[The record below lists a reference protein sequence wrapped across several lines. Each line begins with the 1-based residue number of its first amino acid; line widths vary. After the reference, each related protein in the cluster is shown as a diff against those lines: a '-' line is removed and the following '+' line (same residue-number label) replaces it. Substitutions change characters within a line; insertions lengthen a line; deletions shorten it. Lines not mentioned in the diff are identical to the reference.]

1 MRMASFGSTALFVLG
16 FSRFRLTRL
25 VAEKRRFIVTA
36 VVRKPRPCPGDSAVK
51 GPGVRFLRLGIIAI
65 VASVGAAAAM
75 APLQRINAMSRVL
88 PGLWTIH
95 ALDKG
100 ESDVAPFCVTDTARL
115 LQFRHP
121 GATCSRFI
129 IADTDRIATI
139 QYSCAGAGWGRTSV
153 RVISPE
159 MLRLDTQGIA
169 GKAPFAL
176 AAEAHRVGDCHSQR
190 ASR

>member
-1 MRMASFGSTALFVLG
+1 
-16 FSRFRLTRL
+16 
-25 VAEKRRFIVTA
+25 
-36 VVRKPRPCPGDSAVK
+36 
-51 GPGVRFLRLGIIAI
+51 VRFLRVGFIAI
-65 VASVGAAAAM
+65 VASACAAAAM
-75 APLQRINAMSRVL
+75 PQLQRINAMTRVQ
-88 PGLWTIH
+88 PGLWAIH

-100 ESDVAPFCVTDTARL
+100 ESDVAPFCVTDTAKL

-121 GATCSRFI
+121 GATCSRFV

-139 QYSCAGAGWGRTSV
+139 QYSCPGAGWGRTSV

-159 MLRLDTQGIA
+159 LLRLDTQGIA
-169 GKAPFAL
+169 GNAPFAL